1 MIYNAPIKGEDGLYF
16 VKAVSDTKRKVLVQ
30 LNNVKVSDVFEGEVV
45 FDLVSGEKI
54 DAVDAQNLVAA
65 QENCESWFGKKVS
78 ENVIRNAFTSSVVN
92 GQITACTLDGI
103 TKIFNAQN
111 EPVVT
116 DAVLQPDKRCH
127 VIMEF
132 SGLWFAKKAF
142 GATWNIVQVKMLDDP
157 ILDTYPDGYAFVDDE
172 EEE

>member
-1 MIYNAPIKGEDGLYF
+1 MIYNAPTKGEDGLYF
-16 VKAVSDTKRKVLVQ
+16 VKVVNDSKRKVLVQ
-30 LNNVKVSDVFEGEVV
+30 LNKVNISDVFEGEVV

-65 QENCESWFGKKVS
+65 QENCDSWFGKKVS

-111 EPVVT
+111 ELMT
-116 DAVLQPDKRCH
+116 DGVFQPDKKCN
-127 VIMEF
+127 VILEF

-142 GATWNIVQVKMLDDP
+142 GSTWNIVQVKMLEEP
-157 ILDTYPDGYAFVDDE
+157 VLDTYPDGYAFVDEDE
-172 EEE
+172 E